1 MQDKAKMF
9 NFIKLCV
16 IAAVGQQLDDFDIN
30 LSDEQNAI
38 IDSIV
43 DSIQVS
49 SPNISEGMS
58 QSDFIF
64 NKTVETLKFID
75 ELEIKYKED

>member
-16 IAAVGQQLDDFDIN
+16 IAVVGQQLDDAGIN
-30 LSDEQNAI
+30 FSDEQNAA

-49 SPNISEGMS
+49 SPNIPEGMT

-64 NKTVETLKFID
+64 NKVIETLKFID
-75 ELEIKYKED
+75 DLETKYKED